1 MADDRLTQGLDIDS
15 ARQARPY
22 SRKEYIG
29 RVLWMLVWPLF
40 RCSPRPLFGW
50 RRFLLRCFGARVGR
64 AVNIYPSARIEIP
77 WNLDIGDASSIGEN
91 VLVYSLGPVRIG
103 PRSTISHNAHLCAG
117 SHDYRDPAL
126 PLLRLPVTIGA
137 DAWVCAQS
145 FVGPGAVVGD
155 GSVVGAGAV
164 VTGEVEPWTVVAGNP
179 ARFVKKRELRGKR
192 GE

>member
-1 MADDRLTQGLDIDS
+1 MNEGLDIDS

-22 SRKEYIG
+22 SRNEYVG
-29 RVLWMLVWPLF
+29 RVLWMLAWPLF

-50 RRFLLRCFGARVGR
+50 RRFLLRCFGAQVGR

-77 WNLDIGDASSIGEN
+77 WQLDIGDEASIGEN

-103 PRSTISHNAHLCAG
+103 ARSTVSHNAHLCAG

-126 PLLRLPVTIGA
+126 PLLRLPVTVGA
-137 DAWVCAQS
+137 DAWICAQS

-155 GSVVGAGAV
+155 GAVVGAGAV
-164 VTGEVEPWTVVAGNP
+164 VSGEVEAWTVVAGNP
-179 ARFVKKRELRGKR
+179 ARFVKKRELRGR
-192 GE
+192 SAE